1 MAGDPSN
8 PFNDK
13 LGQLNGVTFGTI
25 KTLVP
30 STTDELSVSGN
41 NIVANGFSASSST
54 TVGRVDVLDYSY
66 IAGSGSGGSYRP
78 PVFGIITFSNIA
90 NPGGATDITGP
101 YQQYAIIG
109 FSPNG
114 LLLYRMIYADMRY
127 ATLDYIDGTFGGAVF
142 SENGFGAGGVTFPVT
157 FNYDATTYTAC
168 FAEGTPLLTP
178 SGPRLVEEL
187 AAGDEILTAGGE
199 QRRIKWVGWSS
210 MRPAR
215 HPYPGEVNPVRV
227 RAHAFAPNVPEQ
239 DVRLSPGHAIHV
251 DGVLVPAGR
260 LINGATI
267 VQEAVEAIRYFHIE
281 LDTHDILVAAGLP
294 CESYLD
300 DGNRASFVNS
310 GEAVALHGR
319 LDPKSWDDACAP
331 MVAAGPQLVEIQ
343 QRLHARAEA
352 LGWVRTEDASLAI
365 VADGVALSPL
375 HVAANRYWFALPVAK
390 EILLHSNCG
399 MLSQLVPGLAD
410 HRQLGVAVS
419 QLRLDGEVIA
429 LDSDALASGFHARE
443 QSDQLSWRWTDGNA
457 TLALGQ
463 AAPAMLEI
471 ELAMIAPSWASPVP
485 ALRVVA

>member
-13 LGQLNGVTFGTI
+13 LVQLNGVDFGPV
-25 KTLVP
+25 KALVR
-30 STTDELSVSGN
+30 SGPDDLN
-41 NIVANGFSASSST
+41 AVGDNITAT
-54 TVGRVDVLDYSY
+54 
-66 IAGSGSGGSYRP
+66 SGGSNTLVNTLNVVSYGYTAGFNDGVAYRP
-78 PVFGIITFSNIA
+78 PVFGIITFSNLPNTGIDV
-90 NPGGATDITGP
+90 PGP

-109 FSPNG
+109 FSSNG
-114 LLLYRMIYADMRY
+114 LLLYRMLYSDMRY
-127 ATLDYIDGTFGGAVF
+127 ARVDYMDAGFGGAIF
-142 SENGFGAGGVTFPVT
+142 SETGFDTGDVTFPVT
-157 FNYDATTYTAC
+157 FSYNPSTYTAC

-187 AAGDEILTAGGE
+187 AAGDMILTAGGA
-199 QRRIKWVGWSS
+199 QRPIKWVGWSS

-215 HPYPGEVNPVRV
+215 HPHPDEVNPVRV
-227 RAHAFAPNVPEQ
+227 KAHAFAPNVPEH
-239 DVRLSPGHAIHV
+239 DVRLSPGHALHV

-267 VQEAVEAIRYFHIE
+267 VQEAVETIRYFHVE
-281 LDTHDILVAAGLP
+281 LDTHDLLVAAGLP

-352 LGWVRTEDASLAI
+352 LGWVRSEDAGLAI
-365 VADGVALSPL
+365 VADGVELAPL
-375 HVAANRYWFALPVAK
+375 HVAGDRYWFALPVAD
-390 EILLHSNCG
+390 EIVLHSNHG

-419 QLRLDGEVIA
+419 QLRLDGEAIG
-429 LDSDALASGFHARE
+429 LDSHVLASGFHALE
-443 QSDQLSWRWTDGNA
+443 QSEQLCWRWTDGNA
-457 TLALGQ
+457 TLALKP

-471 ELAMIAPSWASPVP
+471 ELVMIAPSWTSPMP
-485 ALRVVA
+485 ALRIVA